1 MVTTNTAR
9 LVSASNRSQSGVA
22 VDHGMLLAASRRLRL
37 SPPRGSRQRCTTPGS
52 EEEEAKRFV
61 EGMVKLPLLPG
72 AVLGLGAGAVIP
84 DQSLPQQLGVAA
96 AAGTVASLIG
106 IAGSVFLIIPARTHL
121 AGSVWHVLVGP
132 IAACATVLMR
142 AAVVAREP
150 AYAPLAELEGRRA
163 RELEVR
169 VGELEARLSLT
180 EVQLTQLREVLRH

>member
-1 MVTTNTAR
+1 
-9 LVSASNRSQSGVA
+9 
-22 VDHGMLLAASRRLRL
+22 MLRAASRRVRL

-61 EGMVKLPLLPG
+61 EDLPLAVKLPLLPG
-72 AVLGLGAGAVIP
+72 AVLGLGAGALIP
-84 DQSLPQQLGVAA
+84 DQSLPLQLGVAA

-106 IAGSVFLIIPARTHL
+106 IAGSVLTIPARTHL

>member
-1 MVTTNTAR
+1 M
-9 LVSASNRSQSGVA
+9 L
-22 VDHGMLLAASRRLRL
+22 LLAASRRLRL
-37 SPPRGSRQRCTTPGS
+37 SPPRGCRQRCTTPPS

-84 DQSLPQQLGVAA
+84 DQSSLPQQLGIAA

-106 IAGSVFLIIPARTHL
+106 IAGSVFFVRRTHL

-132 IAACATVLMR
+132 IAACATVLVR

-180 EVQLTQLREVLRH
+180 EVQLTQLREGLRH

>member
-9 LVSASNRSQSGVA
+9 LVSASKNRSQSGVA

-106 IAGSVFLIIPARTHL
+106 IAGSVLMIPARTHL

>member
-1 MVTTNTAR
+1 
-9 LVSASNRSQSGVA
+9 
-22 VDHGMLLAASRRLRL
+22 MLLAASRRLRL
-37 SPPRGSRQRCTTPGS
+37 SPPRGCRQRCTTPPS

-132 IAACATVLMR
+132 IAACATVLVR